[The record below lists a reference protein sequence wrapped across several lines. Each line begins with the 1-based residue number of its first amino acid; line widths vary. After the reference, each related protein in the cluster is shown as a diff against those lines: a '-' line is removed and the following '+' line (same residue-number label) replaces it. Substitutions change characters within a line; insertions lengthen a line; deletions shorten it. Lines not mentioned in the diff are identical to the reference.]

1 MERSG
6 PGQGAVRGGG
16 NDKWDFDDSDCWQ
29 HSTTLIQLANT
40 QMPCGGHRVQLSF
53 NATAA
58 EAAATFA
65 ELAGS
70 GFIDRQTRVLV
81 VEFFVVNVN
90 TLQFAYMQ
98 IVNEQVCTVCPQL
111 FALN

>member
-1 MERSG
+1 
-6 PGQGAVRGGG
+6 
-16 NDKWDFDDSDCWQ
+16 
-29 HSTTLIQLANT
+29 
-40 QMPCGGHRVQLSF
+40 MPCGGHRVQLSF